1 MGRKGSKNTY
11 RQQFCS
17 LCGTEIGD
25 KRISGAALCRKC
37 FNAKARKRL
46 AEKRCNA
53 FEFTQQELGAIFV
66 SMMNSPVNDYDVMMK
81 VLGYIKPVEDEV

>member
-1 MGRKGSKNTY
+1 MGRKGSKNVY

-46 AEKRCNA
+46 AEQRSNNFA
-53 FEFTQQELGAIFV
+53 FTQQELGAIYAA
-66 SMMNSPVNDYDVMMK
+66 MINSPANDYDVMMK
-81 VLGYIKPVEDEV
+81 VLGYIKPVEDKI